1 MTDIDVFDKRLH
13 GPGSLLDLLFGHAAC
28 YLAGTTGDSCDE
40 DVGELFVIGSF
51 VEGFDDY
58 GFFSCVTS
66 CEDDYYLS
74 TLCEDGMGEELCKCV
89 VVKIKLTLELMVQT

>member
-1 MTDIDVFDKRLH
+1 MANIDIFDKGLH
-13 GPGSLLDLLFGHAAC
+13 GSRSLFDLLLGHAA
-28 YLAGTTGDSCDE
+28 YDLAGTTGDSCDK

-74 TLCEDGMGEELCKCV
+74 TLCEDRGGGRV
-89 VVKIKLTLELMVQT
+89 V